1 ALGKPEAY
9 ALAAAAFIGIAL
21 LGLPF
26 PLIVALAAVAG
37 FLLPLTTDTG
47 APAEGVPEN
56 LWKSGGTI
64 VGATVGMVL
73 VVFLVTLLLF
83 GPEPFNGVAEL
94 FTSAAFVSFGGAYAL
109 LPYVAD
115 RAVEHYAWL
124 SPAEM
129 LNGLAIAEA
138 TPGPLILV
146 NTYAGFFAGWSA
158 SGTAGAG
165 VFTGILATFYTFA
178 PSFMLILAFA
188 PAVERIGTVPWARR
202 ALAGVSAAV
211 VGVIANLAVYLAEA
225 AFLPGGL
232 SGDPAWAK
240 IALFVLALFLVFIR
254 GMAVLPLVG
263 LGAGLGLALHLMGL
277 L

>member
-1 ALGKPEAY
+1 
-9 ALAAAAFIGIAL
+9 
-21 LGLPF
+21 
-26 PLIVALAAVAG
+26 
-37 FLLPLTTDTG
+37 
-47 APAEGVPEN
+47 
-56 LWKSGGTI
+56 
-64 VGATVGMVL
+64 
-73 VVFLVTLLLF
+73 
-83 GPEPFNGVAEL
+83 GVAEL

-115 RAVEHYAWL
+115 RAVENYAWL

-232 SGDPAWAK
+232 ADDPAWAK
-240 IALFVLALFLVFIR
+240 IALFVLALFLVFVR

-263 LGAGLGLALHLMGL
+263 LGAGLGLALHLVGL